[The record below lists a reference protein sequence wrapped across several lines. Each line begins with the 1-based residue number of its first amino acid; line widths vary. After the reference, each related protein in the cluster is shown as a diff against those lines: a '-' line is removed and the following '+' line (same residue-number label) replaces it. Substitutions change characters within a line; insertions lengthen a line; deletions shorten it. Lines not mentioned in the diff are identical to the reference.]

1 MPNLEAD
8 VVYAQADKDNLRRSY
23 VFDGMPL
30 DKCANLHG
38 VSYPTAQRWRREA
51 KELGDDWDKV
61 KSAHSLAGGEL
72 EEVARQI
79 LTDFVIQFKTTME
92 LVKNSADLDAKTR
105 VELLTSLSDSYNKAI
120 SANRKLM
127 PETSKLAVA
136 LSVIERL
143 AEFIK
148 DNKPELLESYL
159 GVLEPFGQ
167 LIEKEFK

>member
-1 MPNLEAD
+1 MA
-8 VVYAQADKDNLRRSY
+8 
-23 VFDGMPL
+23 
-30 DKCANLHG
+30 
-38 VSYPTAQRWRREA
+38 
-51 KELGDDWDKV
+51 GDDWDKV

-72 EEVARQI
+72 EAVARQI
-79 LTDFVIQFKTTME
+79 LTDFVIQFKATME
-92 LVKNSADLDAKTR
+92 LVKADELDAKTR

-148 DNKPELLESYL
+148 DNKPEMLESYL
-159 GVLEPFGQ
+159 SMLEPFGQ
-167 LIEKEFK
+167 LIEREFK